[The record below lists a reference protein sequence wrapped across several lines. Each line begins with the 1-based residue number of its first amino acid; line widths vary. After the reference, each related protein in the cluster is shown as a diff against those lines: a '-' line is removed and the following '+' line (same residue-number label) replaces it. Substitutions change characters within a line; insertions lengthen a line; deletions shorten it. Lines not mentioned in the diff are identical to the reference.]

1 MLKYRPK
8 GFWGMLKPAAS
19 TNPDLP
25 TAALAELNKDIFFD
39 ATVTE
44 DGYREIQNKTE
55 HYI

>member
-8 GFWGMLKPAAS
+8 GFWAMLKPAAS